1 MKKLILAAAALM
13 VTIAAYGQG
22 QFVLNNRITADGIN
36 ARFVLNTDP
45 VGGATSSVGAPDY
58 TVNLLG
64 GPAGT
69 PVAQLVALDP
79 ASTTFRGAAG
89 TATAGYL
96 TQVTPVVPGVAPG
109 AAADIVLRVLGPGV
123 VGGQQDF
130 GPYNV
135 TLGGGTITPPNLP
148 MGGNPLVVQIPEPTT
163 LALGALGLGA
173 LLLFRRRQ

>member
-1 MKKLILAAAALM
+1 MKKLIIAVAALM
-13 VTIAAYGQG
+13 VSIAAYGQG

-36 ARFVLNTDP
+36 ARFILNTDP
-45 VGGATSSVGAPDY
+45 ATGASSSVGSPDF

-64 GPAGT
+64 GAQGT
-69 PVAQLVALDP
+69 PTAQLVALDP
-79 ASTTFRGAAG
+79 SSTTFRGAAG

-109 AAADIVLRVLGPGV
+109 SPASIVLRVLGPGV
-123 VGGQQDF
+123 AGGQQDF

-135 TLGGGTITPPNLP
+135 NLGGGTITPPNLP

-173 LLLFRRRQ
+173 LFLIRRRK